1 MLLGAQ
7 HYNHMI
13 LLSNDL
19 RAFYLQGQTLSN
31 SKLLSKRCTGLN
43 GPRKQTQVDT
53 VLDYKSFLWSTAS
66 ALSYRWSVNDGNK
79 QQETHS
85 QGLVCLH
92 LLLVIEDQS
101 PNITFEMGLADRSV
115 GYSIQSDQEL
125 RKYLTKNV
133 QMQQIIW
140 EIDSM

>member
-1 MLLGAQ
+1 M
-7 HYNHMI
+7 
-13 LLSNDL
+13 
-19 RAFYLQGQTLSN
+19 
-31 SKLLSKRCTGLN
+31 
-43 GPRKQTQVDT
+43 DT
-53 VLDYKSFLWSTAS
+53 VLDYKSISS
-66 ALSYRWSVNDGNK
+66 RNK

-115 GYSIQSDQEL
+115 GYSMQSDQEL
-125 RKYLTKNV
+125 RKYLTKNA